1 MGDDL
6 DLLERFE
13 TEKYREIACYSSSY
27 ISNRML
33 INGTIKEFPCQA
45 NLLSK
50 ELEPAWKLAKA
61 TTELDGR
68 VCSMYA
74 GQLE

>member
-1 MGDDL
+1 MISTYSKDSK
-6 DLLERFE
+6 RK
-13 TEKYREIACYSSSY
+13 KYREIACYSSSY